1 MNKEKNYISS
11 SYFGRAFY
19 SEKNILCVLL
29 STKSPTTIGF
39 YHQWKLIS
47 VVHTEPVLIN
57 HILVLRRRILSKD
70 VVINLGKCI
79 ILRD

>member
-1 MNKEKNYISS
+1 MHLALTLGEHSIQKKKNM
-11 SYFGRAFY
+11 
-19 SEKNILCVLL
+19 LCVLL

-39 YHQWKLIS
+39 YHQYRLIS

-57 HILVLRRRILSKD
+57 HILVLQQRILSQD

>member
-39 YHQWKLIS
+39 
-47 VVHTEPVLIN
+47 
-57 HILVLRRRILSKD
+57 LSPMEAHFCCAHGASFNQSYSCSPAK
-70 VVINLGKCI
+70 NI
-79 ILRD
+79 IQRCSN